1 MSRSFLAGVGLAL
14 SLAAAPAVA
23 QISDPAPAA
32 PATEPSDAV
41 AGPTA
46 RRTYVAPYVEA
57 AQVFDWDLNSGDV
70 LTYSTLA
77 AGVDAGID
85 TARASGQ
92 ISYRY
97 ERRIGWDDDVGDDD
111 VHTGL
116 ARGRVQ
122 LTRGLS
128 VEAGGLATRSRSDIG
143 GAAPGNFVGN
153 VDNVS
158 QVYAVYAGPTLSTQ
172 AGALAVIAS
181 YQAGYTKVET
191 PTFDASGAVPR
202 RLDYYDDS
210 VGHAVAASV
219 GVAPNT
225 VLPVGVTASAAY
237 VRETAGQLSQRFE
250 GGYGRVDVLAPV
262 SPTVAIAAGVGYEEI
277 ETGQK
282 DALLAA
288 DGTPVLDR
296 DGRFRTDPAGPR
308 RIAYRTDGV
317 YYDAGVVWRPNRR
330 TELRAAFGKRYD
342 GESFTGTATWQAT
355 PSAGIAIGVSDTV
368 TTFGRQLRTGLSNLP
383 TNFRTQRDP
392 FAQQFGGCV
401 FGAPN
406 QSGGAGPGGC
416 FDDVFQSISTASYR
430 ARGIEGVA
438 SATRGRSTY
447 GAGLGYSHRKLH
459 APDVGSGIVAYGQ
472 EDESVYGQLFYGR
485 QLTAVS
491 GLDLNGFA
499 NWYGSQIA
507 GSEDVYSGGATA
519 AYYHGFGRISA
530 TAAAGLYAFKVGDFD
545 AQWSAQALLGARYT
559 F

>member
-1 MSRSFLAGVGLAL
+1 MIRTFLTGAGVAFC
-14 SLAAAPAVA
+14 AAAMPAAAQVA
-23 QISDPAPAA
+23 DPAPVADAA
-32 PATEPSDAV
+32 PATIS
-41 AGPTA
+41 GPPA

-57 AQVFDWDLNSGDV
+57 SQVFDWDLNSGDV

-97 ERRIGWDDDVGDDD
+97 ERRIGWDEDVGDDD
-111 VHTGL
+111 IHTGL
-116 ARGRVQ
+116 ARGSVQ

-128 VEAGGLATRSRSDIG
+128 VEAGGLAARARSDIG

-158 QVYAVYAGPTLSTQ
+158 QVYSLYAGPSLSTQ
-172 AGALAVIAS
+172 VGAVAVIAS

-191 PTFDASGAVPR
+191 PTVDNSGATPR

-210 VGHAVAASV
+210 VGHVVAASV
-219 GVAPNT
+219 GTAPNT

-237 VRETAGQLSQRFE
+237 VRETASQLSQRFE
-250 GGYGRVDVLAPV
+250 GGYGRLDVLAPV

-277 ETGQK
+277 KTSQK
-282 DALLAA
+282 DALIGS
-288 DGTPVLDR
+288 DGLPVLDR
-296 DGRFRTDPAGPR
+296 DGRFRTDPASPR
-308 RIAYRTDGV
+308 RVAYRTDGV

-330 TELRAAFGKRYD
+330 TELRGSFGKRY
-342 GESFTGTATWQAT
+342 GSESFTGTATWQAT
-355 PSAGIAIGVSDTV
+355 SSAGIAIGVYDTV

-401 FGAPN
+401 FGT
-406 QSGGAGPGGC
+406 SGTTPGGC

-438 SATRGRSTY
+438 SASRGRSTY
-447 GAGLGYSHRKLH
+447 GAGLGYANRKLH
-459 APDVGSGIVAYGQ
+459 APSNGSGITVYGL
-472 EDESVYGQLFYGR
+472 EDESIYGQLFYGY
-485 QLTAVS
+485 QLTPVS
-491 GLDLNGFA
+491 GFDLNGSA
-499 NWYGSQIA
+499 NYYDSQNPGSD
-507 GSEDVYSGGATA
+507 EVYSGGATA
-519 AYYHGFGRISA
+519 AYFHGFGRLSA

-545 AQWSAQALLGARYT
+545 TQWSAQALLGARYT

>member
-1 MSRSFLAGVGLAL
+1 MSRTLLGCAGLAL
-14 SLAAAPAVA
+14 WATPAAAQVA
-23 QISDPAPAA
+23 DPAPAPAADVSA
-32 PATEPSDAV
+32 PAVS
-41 AGPTA
+41 GPPA

-57 AQVFDWDLNSGDV
+57 SQTFDWDITGDDV

-97 ERRIGWDDDVGDDD
+97 ERRIGWDDGVGDDD
-111 VHTGL
+111 VHSGL

-128 VEAGGLATRSRSDIG
+128 VEAGGLAARSRSDIG
-143 GAAPGNFVGN
+143 GAAPGNLVGN

-158 QVYAVYAGPTLSTQ
+158 QVYSVYAGPSLSTQ
-172 AGALAVIAS
+172 VGALAVAAS

-191 PTFDASGAVPR
+191 PTFDASGPQPR

-210 VGHAVAASV
+210 VGHVVAASV
-219 GVAPNT
+219 GTAPNT
-225 VLPVGVTASAAY
+225 VLPVGVTVSGAY

-250 GGYGRVDVLAPV
+250 GAYGRADVLAPV
-262 SPTVAIAAGVGYEEI
+262 SPTVAIAAGVGYEKI
-277 ETGQK
+277 KTSQK
-282 DALLAA
+282 DPLLDAA
-288 DGTPVLDR
+288 GVPVLDG
-296 DGRFRTDPAGPR
+296 DGRFRTDPASPR
-308 RIAYRTDGV
+308 RVAYRTDGV

-330 TELRAAFGKRYD
+330 TELRAAFGKRY
-342 GESFTGTATWQAT
+342 GSESFTGSATWQAT
-355 PSAGIAIGVSDTV
+355 PDSAVAIGVYDTV
-368 TTFGRQLRTGLSNLP
+368 TTFGRQLRTGLANLP
-383 TNFRTQRDP
+383 TQFRTQRDP

-401 FGAPN
+401 FGAT
-406 QSGGAGPGGC
+406 GAGGC

-447 GAGLGYSHRKLH
+447 GAGLGYANRKLH
-459 APDVGSGIVAYGQ
+459 APVNGSGIVAYGQ
-472 EDESVYGQLFYGR
+472 EDESVYGQLFYGY

-499 NWYGSQIA
+499 NWYGSQTP
-507 GSEDVYSGGATA
+507 GGEDVYSGGATA
-519 AYYHGFGRISA
+519 AYYHGFGRLSA

-545 AQWSAQALLGARYT
+545 TQWSAQALIGARYT